1 MAQSRS
7 GGSRGARVEQ
17 TRVLTEIE
25 FEGNDGPDLRSLLK
39 MFFGVVLGGMAA
51 FLLLMVARSG
61 PWSTLLVSGEPR
73 REEEDEQPEESAAAV
88 DEPATE
94 EGASASDDT
103 VELFGFDWLE
113 GYATTHQ
120 GLVRSENQDRFLLD
134 VGREG
139 VLALVAD
146 GMGGHSGGSVA
157 SSVAV
162 KTIGGMLGKLES
174 YEAKAVHRAMHDSF
188 ERADEAIRHRASKE
202 LKLQGMGTTAVAAV
216 ITKDFAVHA
225 YTGDSRLYHF
235 RDGEVIYR
243 TQDHSVV
250 RYLQEEGL
258 VSEEEARTHPM
269 RSRLTSSLGGSPP
282 ERKVLV
288 EPAWKKKSRT
298 QVAVLDFQPG
308 DVLLLCSDG
317 LNGEVDPGVLERIV
331 AEQGDNLKTC
341 VQALLNE
348 ALEAGGR
355 DNVTILALRRR

>member
-1 MAQSRS
+1 M
-7 GGSRGARVEQ
+7 
-17 TRVLTEIE
+17 LKEIE
-25 FEGNDGPDLRSLLK
+25 FEGSDGPDLRSLLK

-61 PWSTLLVSGEPR
+61 SWSTLLVSGEPR
-73 REEEDEQPEESAAAV
+73 REGEDDEPEESEAGPA
-88 DEPATE
+88 EPAASE
-94 EGASASDDT
+94 ESSQASDDT
-103 VELFGFDWLE
+103 IELFGFDWLE

-174 YEAKAVHRAMHDSF
+174 YEPKAVHRAMHDSF

-202 LKLQGMGTTAVAAV
+202 LKLQGMGTTAVGAV
-216 ITKDFAVHA
+216 ITKDFVVHA

-235 RDGEVIYR
+235 RDGELIYR

-288 EPAWKKKSRT
+288 EPAWKKKSKS
-298 QVAVLDFQPG
+298 QPAVLDFRPG

-317 LNGEVDPGVLERIV
+317 LNGEVEPGVLERIV
-331 AEQGDNLKTC
+331 AEGDSLKTC

-355 DNVTILALRRR
+355 DNVTILALRRK